1 MSREPRPGLSCSLSV
16 DSFPGYLLRLY
27 GLRQLHADGSTLCS
41 ERLTRMSGFL
51 IHSCSRVP
59 SKHLELNVLRATLG
73 WAPGRF
79 RPHLRKRDRHP
90 PAYQA
95 PKPPPLLRPGSPV
108 TRQRSAF
115 HLGGSGRPSAL
126 PQRSER
132 ACPSPTSDPPTAS
145 TASRMH
151 LGVLT
156 ITCKTQGRVFARQR
170 SPAPRDSL
178 PISAGP
184 RRHRPRPRHP
194 HRPPPPRALS
204 PWSVRGSR
212 LPSRQTL
219 CRRHPLAE
227 AVCARPSV
235 HPSIRGSDLDLQPP
249 ARSLPLPGFIFFVR
263 VTPLRDVDLEYTLI

>member
-51 IHSCSRVP
+51 IHSRSRVP

-95 PKPPPLLRPGSPV
+95 PKPTPLLRPGSPV
-108 TRQRSAF
+108 TCQRSAF

-132 ACPSPTSDPPTAS
+132 ACPSPTSALRWRPLH
-145 TASRMH
+145 RE
-151 LGVLT
+151 
-156 ITCKTQGRVFARQR
+156 C
-170 SPAPRDSL
+170 
-178 PISAGP
+178 ISASSP
-184 RRHRPRPRHP
+184 SRARHKAVCSLVSVLQPLGTACRSRPDPAGTARGLGTLTP
-194 HRPPPPRALS
+194 PPPPRVLS

>member
-51 IHSCSRVP
+51 IHSRSRVP
-59 SKHLELNVLRATLG
+59 SKHLELNILRATLG

-95 PKPPPLLRPGSPV
+95 PKRPGSPV

-151 LGVLT
+151 LSVLT

-178 PISAGP
+178 PFSAGP

-194 HRPPPPRALS
+194 HPPPSAPSALAL
-204 PWSVRGSR
+204 VRTR
-212 LPSRQTL
+212 LPPALPPDAVPATPPRRGGL
-219 CRRHPLAE
+219 C
-227 AVCARPSV
+227 
-235 HPSIRGSDLDLQPP
+235 PSIRPSE
-249 ARSLPLPGFIFFVR
+249 A
-263 VTPLRDVDLEYTLI
+263 VT

>member
-95 PKPPPLLRPGSPV
+95 PKP
-108 TRQRSAF
+108 
-115 HLGGSGRPSAL
+115 
-126 PQRSER
+126 
-132 ACPSPTSDPPTAS
+132 
-145 TASRMH
+145 
-151 LGVLT
+151 
-156 ITCKTQGRVFARQR
+156 
-170 SPAPRDSL
+170 
-178 PISAGP
+178 
-184 RRHRPRPRHP
+184 
-194 HRPPPPRALS
+194 RPPPPSRFPSDPSALRLS
-204 PWSVRGSR
+204 PRWLRPPLGPSSALRESVP
-212 LPSRQTL
+212 LP
-219 CRRHPLAE
+219 HF
-227 AVCARPSV
+227 RPSDGVHCIENASQRPHHHVQDTRPWVRSSAFSSPSGQPAVLGWTPPAPPVASAPSPLPLRPERSRPGPYAAPACPPARRCAGDTPSQRRSVPV
-235 HPSIRGSDLDLQPP
+235 HPSIRPSE
-249 ARSLPLPGFIFFVR
+249 A
-263 VTPLRDVDLEYTLI
+263 VT